1 MALPQKKPALTGLF
15 FFIFALVRMGQMKCF
30 QLADGTSPHFF
41 VCTKKRLFTINV
53 LYIFV
58 SLNISV
64 EIPKEFHLHNENIS
78 FNLHPSANAIQ
89 CFHSGSTN
97 DPLSF
102 ERSTGPGKSG
112 LPKIVNSKNQG

>member
-1 MALPQKKPALTGLF
+1 
-15 FFIFALVRMGQMKCF
+15 MKCF
-30 QLADGTSPHFF
+30 QLADGTSHIYTKSVPKTPLYYQ
-41 VCTKKRLFTINV
+41 CT
-53 LYIFV
+53 IFV
-58 SLNISV
+58 FLNISV

-97 DPLSF
+97 DPKSF

>member
-30 QLADGTSPHFF
+30 QLADGTSPNFF

-53 LYIFV
+53 LHIFV